1 MGPFLPGA
9 GLFLTGKD
17 VTEFVNEAVMEALK
31 KELEK
36 EKRR

>member
-1 MGPFLPGA
+1 LCHEIVK
-9 GLFLTGKD
+9 LDKD
-17 VTEFVNEAVMEALK
+17 VNEFVDKAVPEALK